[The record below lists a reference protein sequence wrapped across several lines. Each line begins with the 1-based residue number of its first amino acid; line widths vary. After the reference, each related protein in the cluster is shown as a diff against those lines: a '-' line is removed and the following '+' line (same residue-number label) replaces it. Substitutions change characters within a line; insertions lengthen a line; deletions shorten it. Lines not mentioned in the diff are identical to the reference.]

1 MGKTWEG
8 RPYHSLT
15 KQYKNMFE
23 KNVVHFIYCDV
34 EYQLAE
40 VRSGLGA
47 AGEGGVS
54 SFFVVSLEGRL

>member
-1 MGKTWEG
+1 
-8 RPYHSLT
+8 
-15 KQYKNMFE
+15 MFE

-47 AGEGGVS
+47 AGEGGGL
-54 SFFVVSLEGRL
+54 FFLRRVLGRAFVIAPLLLAFNEYYGERE